1 MLGGEPQSGP
11 GMQNAQ
17 HGQPAGSELAHPV
30 PVEAVALAASPQLR
44 CPPARQP
51 IPKGWQAVEVPRY
64 RRIVEVALHD
74 RPQPLS
80 RARGRI
86 VPTLPKLRLEFLPLL
101 PQSPTD
107 RRALHGKVPPPVLP
121 ADMREAQK
129 VERLR
134 LAFSASFPAEFG
146 VPPELDPARFVRMQF
161 QSKLPQPFPEVL
173 QATVGFRLRL
183 ESQDGIIGLAPDD
196 HIPSGVLLSPPLHPA
211 VENVMQI
218 DIRPQG

>member
-30 PVEAVALAASPQLR
+30 PVEAMALAASPQLR

-121 ADMREAQK
+121 ADMRLSRPMEFHH
-129 VERLR
+129 RP
-134 LAFSASFPAEFG
+134 LAEPS
-146 VPPELDPARFVRMQF
+146 VR
-161 QSKLPQPFPEVL
+161 
-173 QATVGFRLRL
+173 
-183 ESQDGIIGLAPDD
+183 
-196 HIPSGVLLSPPLHPA
+196 LSPHSAP
-211 VENVMQI
+211 
-218 DIRPQG
+218 IRQTRRPYRFASGQRDPTAP